1 MRRGRRLVRREDLL
15 MLRHRPLRLLS
26 TMLTRG
32 IVGTTRV
39 LLMVQVKLLVV
50 VQEVVWG
57 LWCTMQQAWVL
68 PLRQL
73 EARPVMLVRRLA
85 GKRCEAVPVRW
96 MQPRQQAWLRVRRW

>member
-1 MRRGRRLVRREDLL
+1 MR
-15 MLRHRPLRLLS
+15 LRHRRQVLHS
-26 TMLTRG
+26 VTLTLG

-39 LLMVQVKLLVV
+39 LLRPRPVV
-50 VQEVVWG
+50 VVVVVGG
-57 LWCTMQQAWVL
+57 LWCTMRRAWVL
-68 PLRQL
+68 PLRQQ

>member
-1 MRRGRRLVRREDLL
+1 MR
-15 MLRHRPLRLLS
+15 LRHRRQVLHSVRLTL
-26 TMLTRG
+26 G

-39 LLMVQVKLLVV
+39 LLRRRLEQVVLVLVV
-50 VQEVVWG
+50 VGG
-57 LWCTMQQAWVL
+57 LWCTMRRAWVL
-68 PLRQL
+68 PLRQQ